1 MLYTVSK
8 LIKWEKGIKKYVWVG
23 NIIFRF
29 ESLYKN
35 RHITSINKLS
45 KFFFKQL

>member
-29 ESLYKN
+29 ESLY
-35 RHITSINKLS
+35 NK
-45 KFFFKQL
+45 KQTYYFNK